1 MAYEIFGS
9 TLGWKSSTNRILM
22 PVIKKVSEIS
32 RVEEVLSFEGRL
44 TLIQSV
50 LANIP
55 IYGMSLF
62 KMSGAVAEM
71 LERVMRTFFWDNQE
85 DGEVKSL
92 VAWDIVTRSKQ
103 KGGLGIGNLK
113 LKNVALLVKW
123 LWRFPLEQDALW
135 ARVIRSKY
143 GLQPNGWDSNLLTR
157 GSFRN
162 PWKFI
167 SPGLNYFLQNV
178 KLQVGNGTKIFF
190 WKDNGVKMNR
200 VFISLTF

>member
-92 VAWDIVTRSKQ
+92 VAWDNVTRSKQ
-103 KGGLGIGNLK
+103 KGGLGIKNLK
-113 LKNVALLVKW
+113 MKNVALLGK
-123 LWRFPLEQDALW
+123 
-135 ARVIRSKY
+135 
-143 GLQPNGWDSNLLTR
+143 
-157 GSFRN
+157 
-162 PWKFI
+162 
-167 SPGLNYFLQNV
+167 
-178 KLQVGNGTKIFF
+178 
-190 WKDNGVKMNR
+190 
-200 VFISLTF
+200 